1 MELIQNI
8 IITAMSSS
16 DDFFKQE
23 DSKQPQLASAFPELE
38 IEDTISPAINTSDM
52 LHPEFSISDE
62 NENTL
67 EKDPFHHPGNNMNTS
82 ITEPT
87 FSLK

>member
-8 IITAMSSS
+8 IITAVSSS

-23 DSKQPQLASAFPELE
+23 DSKQPQLEGASPELE
-38 IEDTISPAINTSDM
+38 IEDTVSPAINTSDE
-52 LHPEFSISDE
+52 LHPEFSASDE
-62 NENTL
+62 KESTM
-67 EKDPFHHPGNNMNTS
+67 EKESFHHPGNNMNTS

-87 FSLK
+87 FSLS